1 MKKNH
6 LIAAALLAL
15 PTLAAAQ
22 VGVSISIGEPGF
34 YGRIDLGDYPQPRLI
49 YTKPRIIERVT
60 VSHSPIYL
68 RVPPGHAKHWDKHC
82 HEYDACARPVYF
94 VEDDWYERVYVPEYQ
109 TRRQGPGERGEHHE
123 GRGDDHGKDKG
134 KSHGKGHDKH

>member
-34 YGRIDLGDYPQPRLI
+34 YGRIDIGDYPQPRLI
-49 YTKPRIIERVT
+49 YTKPMIIERVT
-60 VSHSPIYL
+60 VSRSPLYL

-82 HEYDACARPVYF
+82 REYDACARPVYF

-109 TRRQGPGERGEHHE
+109 NRKQGHGGDE
-123 GRGDDHGKDKG
+123 GKGRGKDKDKG
-134 KSHGKGHDKH
+134 HGKGHDKH